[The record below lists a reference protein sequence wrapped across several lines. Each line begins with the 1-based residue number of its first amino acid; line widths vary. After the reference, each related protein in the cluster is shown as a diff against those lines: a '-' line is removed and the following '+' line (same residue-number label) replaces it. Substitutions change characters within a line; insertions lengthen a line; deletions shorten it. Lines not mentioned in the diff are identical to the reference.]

1 MSDTFSRVKKT
12 IVAVI
17 GSAEDEVNT
26 DATLNGLGINSL
38 DILELG
44 MALEEEFDVMIMDEY
59 LLSSKTVGD
68 LVETVNNARAQQTC
82 SSAATVEQEC
92 APTRARSSLCW
103 PFQISRLRMFHLL
116 AKRSK

>member
-68 LVETVNNARAQQTC
+68 LVETVNNSRAQQTC
-82 SSAATVEQEC
+82 SSAATVEQER
-92 APTRARSSLCW
+92 APTRARSPLCW
-103 PFQISRLRMFHLL
+103 PFQISRLRMFHLP